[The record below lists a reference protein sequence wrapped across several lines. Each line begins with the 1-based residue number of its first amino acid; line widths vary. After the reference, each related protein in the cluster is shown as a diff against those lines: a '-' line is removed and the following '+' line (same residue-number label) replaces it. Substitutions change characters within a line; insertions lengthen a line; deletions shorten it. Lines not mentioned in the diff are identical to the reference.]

1 MNTLKYMSYEICL
14 VQNCNLRC
22 RYCSTG
28 FGRWGKEAGVMS
40 PDTISKAISF
50 MVRNGADSFNV
61 ACSGG
66 ETMIDFPSFR
76 YFADKLVEKA
86 DKAGKKAYIEVST
99 NGVAVNSE
107 IADYLVSHRIMT
119 AFSIDGGRRTTDRNR
134 VTSGGKGVYDS
145 IIRGFK
151 IYQNAFENQ
160 NPGDANLKAEC
171 TIDNNAD
178 LFQSVLHLFNI
189 GFDEVIARPAVS
201 SVFTGFVSKG
211 AVDAYL
217 SSYRQLV
224 RYILDPIGLE
234 DIIVGKYKPMF
245 SNIHVPMIQIIT
257 GKAIRTGCGAMR
269 NKICISC
276 DGSIVPCFLF
286 NSFSDER
293 YVLGSVFS
301 EIDETKV
308 QDILRGFE
316 AFESDCDSCNCRD
329 LCIVCYFKFI
339 EKKNK
344 ARGEIEDCRLIK
356 ESMKILRE
364 ELCMRYN
371 QKFYGSEGHP
381 SER

>member
-1 MNTLKYMSYEICL
+1 MGKLKYTLYEICL

-28 FGRWGKEAGVMS
+28 YGRWGKEADVMS
-40 PDTISKAISF
+40 PETINKAISF
-50 MVRNGADSFNV
+50 MVRNGADGFNV

-66 ETMIDFPSFR
+66 ETIIHFPSFR
-76 YFADKLVEKA
+76 YFADKLIEAA

-107 IADYLVSHRIMT
+107 IADYLVSRKIIT
-119 AFSIDGGRRTTDRNR
+119 TFSIDGDHRTTNRNR
-134 VTSGGKGVYDS
+134 VNSSGKGMCES

-151 IYQNAFENQ
+151 IYQNALEKQ
-160 NPGDANLKAEC
+160 NSGETNLKAEC
-171 TIDNNAD
+171 TIDKNAD
-178 LFQSVLHLFNI
+178 LFQSLVHLFNI

-201 SVFTGFVSKG
+201 SVFTGFDSKG

-224 RYILDPIGLE
+224 RYILDPLGLE

-245 SNIHVPMIQIIT
+245 SNIHFPLIQIIT
-257 GKAIRTGCGAMR
+257 RKPIRMVCGAMR
-269 NKICISC
+269 SKICLNC

-286 NSFSDER
+286 NTFSDDR

-301 EIDETKV
+301 GIDETKV
-308 QDILRGFE
+308 QDILREFE

-339 EKKNK
+339 KEKNK
-344 ARGEIEDCRLIK
+344 PRGEIEDCRLIR

-364 ELCMRYN
+364 ELGTREN
-371 QKFYGSEGHP
+371 
-381 SER
+381 